1 MAKPISPFLHGCL
14 DYAVAALL
22 AGTAARAPLAPQI
35 RRSLAAASAGH
46 ASYAVATDY
55 QLGLRPW
62 IGMRTHLALDTVAAA
77 ALIGTG
83 LLLRRTPPAQR
94 ALLVG
99 IGLAELGI
107 VALTRPDPH
116 DHAHGEVAYP
126 PLDVPK
132 PVSSDIWIVDS
143 ELPGPIGRV
152 VPIRMTVIRL
162 PDRSLLLHSPTRLT
176 PTLRAALQR
185 LGPVAHLVAPN
196 IAHWT
201 MLQEWQRAFP
211 QAATWAAPGL
221 RQRRQ
226 VKKSGVQLDHDIPSR
241 APPAWGDSLEII
253 MLPGGFGFHEAAL
266 FHHPSRT
273 LVLTD
278 LVLNLEPEK
287 VPSFARPL
295 VRLFGSVEGG
305 GMPPPY
311 LRAIIKLRRT
321 AAAAAASRMLALQP
335 ACSPSSPSASC
346 SPTASPSSADATNQL
361 RHALRWLLH

>member
-35 RRSLAAASAGH
+35 RRTLAAASAGH
-46 ASYAVATDY
+46 ASYAAATDY

-62 IGMRTHLALDTVAAA
+62 IGMRTHLALDAAAAA

-99 IGLAELGI
+99 IGLAEFGI
-107 VALTRPDPH
+107 VALSRPDPH
-116 DHAHGEVAYP
+116 DHTHPHGEVAYP

-176 PTLRAALQR
+176 PALRAALQR

-241 APPAWGDSLEII
+241 VPPAWGDSLEII

-311 LRAIIKLRRT
+311 LRAVIKLRRT

-335 ACSPSSPSASC
+335 ERVLFAHGKPFER
-346 SPTASPSSADATNQL
+346 DATNQL